1 MEEEIWKDKKDYE
14 GIYQVSNLGRVR
26 SLDRFIYV
34 DGKKGKHKKFIKGK
48 ILKLIELKHGNYTQV
63 VVGLCRKR
71 FSVSRLV
78 AETFLPNPENK
89 PEVDHKNTDS
99 TDNRVENLRWTTSL
113 ENHNNPLTKK
123 HMSEAM
129 KGRIP
134 WNLGKKYTE
143 EQCSNISKSLT
154 GKYTYDKNS
163 NAKAVLQFS
172 LNGDF
177 IREFS
182 CIKEACECLG
192 VSQPPISMCCHG
204 KYKTAHGFIWKFK
217 YKRKSI

>member
-1 MEEEIWKDKKDYE
+1 MIEIFKDIKGYE
-14 GIYQVSNLGRVR
+14 GLYQVSNFGRVR
-26 SLDRFIYV
+26 SLDRYIYV
-34 DGKKGKHKKFIKGK
+34 DGKKGKYRKFLKGK
-48 ILKLIELKHGNYTQV
+48 LFKLIEIKHGNYTQV
-63 VVGLCRKR
+63 VVGLCGKR
-71 FSVSRLV
+71 FIVSRLV
-78 AETFLPNPENK
+78 AETFIPNPENK

-99 TDNRVENLRWTTSL
+99 TDNRVENLRWVTSL
-113 ENHNNPLTKK
+113 ENHNNSLTKK

-129 KGRIP
+129 KGKIP

-154 GKYTYDKNS
+154 GKYTYDKNP

-192 VSQPPISMCCHG
+192 IKQPNISLCCQG
-204 KYKTAHGFIWKFK
+204 
-217 YKRKSI
+217 KRKSAYGFKWCYA

>member
-1 MEEEIWKDKKDYE
+1 MEEWRNIKGYE
-14 GIYQVSNLGRVR
+14 GLYQVSNWGRVR

-34 DGKKGKHKKFIKGK
+34 DGKKGKYKKFLKGK
-48 ILKLIELKHGNYTQV
+48 LLKLIETKYGNYTRV
-63 VVGLCRKR
+63 VVGLCGNT
-71 FSVSRLV
+71 FVVSRLV
-78 AETFLPNPENK
+78 AEHFIPNPENK

-113 ENHNNPLTKK
+113 ENHNNPITKK
-123 HMSEAM
+123 HISEAR
-129 KGRIP
+129 KGKIP

-143 EQCSNISKSLT
+143 EQCSNISKSKI
-154 GKYTYDKNS
+154 GKCTYDKNP

-192 VSQPPISMCCHG
+192 ISQPLISMCCRG
-204 KYKTAHGFIWKFK
+204 
-217 YKRKSI
+217 KRKSAGGFKWEYE

>member
-1 MEEEIWKDKKDYE
+1 MIEIFKDIKGYE
-14 GIYQVSNLGRVR
+14 GLYQVSNFGRVR
-26 SLDRFIYV
+26 SLDRYIYV
-34 DGKKGKHKKFIKGK
+34 DGKKGKYRKFLKGK
-48 ILKLIELKHGNYTQV
+48 LFKLIEIKHGNYTQV
-63 VVGLCRKR
+63 VVGLCGKK
-71 FSVSRLV
+71 FIVSRLV
-78 AETFLPNPENK
+78 AETFIPNPENK

-99 TDNRVENLRWTTSL
+99 TDNRVENLRWVTSL
-113 ENHNNPLTKK
+113 ENHNNSLTKK

-129 KGRIP
+129 KGKIP

-154 GKYTYDKNS
+154 GKYTYDKNP

-192 VSQPPISMCCHG
+192 IKQPNISLCCQG
-204 KYKTAHGFIWKFK
+204 
-217 YKRKSI
+217 KRKSAYGFKWCYA

>member
-1 MEEEIWKDKKDYE
+1 MEEWRDIKGYE
-14 GIYQVSNLGRVR
+14 GLYQVSNWGRVR

-34 DGKKGKHKKFIKGK
+34 DCKKGKYKKFLKGK
-48 ILKLIELKHGNYTQV
+48 LFKLIEIKHGNYTQV
-63 VVGLCRKR
+63 VVGLCGKR
-71 FSVSRLV
+71 FNVSRLV
-78 AETFLPNPENK
+78 AETFIPNIENK

-129 KGRIP
+129 KGKIP

-154 GKYTYDKNS
+154 GKYTYDKNP

-177 IREFS
+177 IRKFS

-192 VSQPPISMCCHG
+192 ISHPPISKCCQG
-204 KYKTAHGFIWKFK
+204 KQKSAYGYKWCYA
-217 YKRKSI
+217 

>member
-1 MEEEIWKDKKDYE
+1 MIEIFKDIKGYE
-14 GIYQVSNLGRVR
+14 GFYQVSNLGRVR

-34 DGKKGKHKKFIKGK
+34 EGKKRKYKIFVKGDL
-48 ILKLIELKHGNYTQV
+48 LKLIEIKHGNYTQV
-63 VVGLCRKR
+63 VVGLCGKK
-71 FSVSRLV
+71 FVVSRLV
-78 AETFLPNPENK
+78 AETFIPNPENK

-99 TDNRVENLRWTTSL
+99 TDNRVENLRWVTSL

-154 GKYTYDKNS
+154 GKYTYDKNP

-177 IREFS
+177 IRKFS

-192 VSQPPISMCCHG
+192 ISQPPISMCCRG
-204 KYKTAHGFIWKFK
+204 KYKTAHGFKWC
-217 YKRKSI
+217 YA

>member
-1 MEEEIWKDKKDYE
+1 MEEWRNIKDYE
-14 GIYQVSNLGRVR
+14 GLYQVSNWGRVR

-34 DGKKGKHKKFIKGK
+34 DGKKGKYKKFLKGK
-48 ILKLIELKHGNYTQV
+48 LFKLIEIKHGNYTQV
-63 VVGLCRKR
+63 VVGLCGKR
-71 FSVSRLV
+71 FVVSRLV
-78 AETFLPNPENK
+78 AETFIPNPENK

-99 TDNRVENLRWTTSL
+99 TDNRVENLRWVTSL

-154 GKYTYDKNS
+154 GKYTYDKNP

-177 IREFS
+177 IRKFS

-192 VSQPPISMCCHG
+192 IKQPNISLCCRG
-204 KYKTAHGFIWKFK
+204 KQNSAYGFKWC
-217 YKRKSI
+217 YA

>member
-1 MEEEIWKDKKDYE
+1 MIEIFKDIKGYE
-14 GIYQVSNLGRVR
+14 GLYQVSNWGRVR

-34 DGKKGKHKKFIKGK
+34 DGKKGKYKKFLKGK
-48 ILKLIELKHGNYTQV
+48 LFKLIEIKHGNYTQV
-63 VVGLCRKR
+63 VVGLCGKR
-71 FSVSRLV
+71 FNVSRLV
-78 AETFLPNPENK
+78 AETFIPNPENK
-89 PEVDHKNTDS
+89 PEVDHKNTNS

-123 HMSEAM
+123 HMSDAM
-129 KGRIP
+129 KGKIP

-143 EQCSNISKSLT
+143 EQCSNISKSLI
-154 GKYTYDKNS
+154 GKYTYDKNP

-192 VSQPPISMCCHG
+192 IKQPNISLCCSG
-204 KYKTAHGFIWKFK
+204 KQKSAHGFKWC
-217 YKRKSI
+217 YA

>member
-1 MEEEIWKDKKDYE
+1 MTEEIWRDKKDYE

-34 DGKKGKHKKFIKGK
+34 DGKKGKHKKFLKGK
-48 ILKLIELKHGNYTQV
+48 LLKLIELKHGNYTQV
-63 VVGLCRKR
+63 VVNLCGKR

-78 AETFLPNPENK
+78 AETFIPNPENK

-154 GKYTYDKNS
+154 GKNTYDKNP

-192 VSQPPISMCCHG
+192 VSQPPISMCCRG
-204 KYKTAHGFIWKFK
+204 KYKTAHGFIWK
-217 YKRKSI
+217 YKED

>member
-1 MEEEIWKDKKDYE
+1 MEEWRNIKDYE
-14 GIYQVSNLGRVR
+14 GLYQVSNFGRVR
-26 SLDRFIYV
+26 SLDRYIYV
-34 DGKKGKHKKFIKGK
+34 DGKKGKYKKFLKGK
-48 ILKLIELKHGNYTQV
+48 LLKLIETKHGNYTRV
-63 VVGLCRKR
+63 VVNLCGKT
-71 FSVSRLV
+71 FVVSRLV
-78 AETFLPNPENK
+78 AEHFIPNPENK

-113 ENHNNPLTKK
+113 ENHNNTLTKK
-123 HMSEAM
+123 HMSEVM

-154 GKYTYDKNS
+154 GKYTYDKNP

-177 IREFS
+177 IRKFS

-192 VSQPPISMCCHG
+192 IKHPNISLCCQG
-204 KYKTAHGFIWKFK
+204 KQKSAYGFKWC
-217 YKRKSI
+217 YA